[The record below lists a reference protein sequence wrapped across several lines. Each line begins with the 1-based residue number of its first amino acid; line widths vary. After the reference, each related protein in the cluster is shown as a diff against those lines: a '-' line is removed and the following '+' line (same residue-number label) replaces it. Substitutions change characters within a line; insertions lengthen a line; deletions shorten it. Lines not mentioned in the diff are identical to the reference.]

1 MSGYLLDTNVI
12 SRFAP
17 GRHEPSA
24 ALRDW
29 MIAEGAAGRLYI
41 AAITIAEI
49 ERGIRKL
56 HRKGGQERAARLA
69 DWLNGIGSTF
79 EDRILPFDAAAAQIA
94 GAMADDADARGKPQD
109 LADVM
114 IAATAKAHGLTV
126 VTDNIRH
133 FEPLDVSVQRPQE

>member
-12 SRFAP
+12 SRLAP
-17 GRHEPSA
+17 GRYEPST

-29 MIAEGAAGRLYI
+29 IITEGAAGRLYI

-56 HRKGGQERAARLA
+56 DRKGGQERAAKLA
-69 DWLNGIGSTF
+69 DWLDGIGSTF
-79 EDRILPFDAAAAQIA
+79 KDRILPFDADAARIA
-94 GAMADDADARGKPQD
+94 GEMADDADASGTPQD

-126 VTDNIRH
+126 VTNNIRH
-133 FEPLDVSVQRPQE
+133 FEPLDVSVQRPPE